1 MRIKMVIAILLLL
14 MAGAVV
20 YAVTRKRDSYSF
32 EVGLAH
38 PVISAKPDTL
48 LYTAPAESFAFAL
61 SYTAGCY
68 IGDVDDVEKAKMNQE
83 GLNGWSPIIP
93 TIPFDK
99 GEFLYVKDGDIKMA
113 TADLSTYDITPTTDN
128 YT

>member
-1 MRIKMVIAILLLL
+1 MRIKLIIAVLLLL
-14 MAGAVV
+14 MAGAVA

-38 PVISAKPDTL
+38 PVISAKPVTL
-48 LYTAPAESFAFAL
+48 LYTAPEDSFAFAL

-68 IGDVDDVEKAKMNQE
+68 IGDVDDIEKKKMNEQ

-99 GEFLYVKDGDIKMA
+99 GDFLYVKDGDIKMA
-113 TADLSTYDITPTTDN
+113 TLDLGSYDITPTTDN